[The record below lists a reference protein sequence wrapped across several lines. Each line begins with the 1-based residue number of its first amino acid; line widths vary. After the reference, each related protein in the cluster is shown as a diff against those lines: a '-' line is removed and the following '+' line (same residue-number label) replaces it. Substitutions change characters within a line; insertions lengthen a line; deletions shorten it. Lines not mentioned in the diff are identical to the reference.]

1 MAHTKLLPPAM
12 AVRLLWART
21 GLFSDDER
29 SNSSA
34 VIAEGD
40 LNSIKARAET
50 DDQEKLY
57 VLGVLATLNA
67 AFRNLDIIHKKRE
80 MNFQENQSLRSSF
93 LESTKE
99 ALDFGNKARDAV
111 KSIPAMVIGGS
122 AGSLTLVKALNL
134 SSLNAWLVGLLC
146 AGIGYLVNILI
157 VRKTRQSKMKMFVM
171 QDYERGVYF
180 DQYFRRV
187 SNSLLSLYSEIDQ
200 LHKNTFDA
208 SYPMDKSPTEFVD
221 DILKGLRPTYCKHV
235 HRHIR
240 EKIIT
245 PELWPI
251 CETGKKEAV
260 GNCPNWQN

>member
-1 MAHTKLLPPAM
+1 MAYTKLLPPTT

-21 GLFSDDER
+21 GIFSDDQR

-34 VIAEGD
+34 VVAESD

-50 DDQEKLY
+50 DEQEKLY
-57 VLGVLATLNA
+57 VPEVLATLNA

-80 MNFQENQSLRSSF
+80 MNFQENQSLRASF

-122 AGSLTLVKALNL
+122 AGTLTLVETLGL
-134 SSLNAWLVGLLC
+134 STSNRWLAGLLC

-157 VRKTRQSKMKMFVM
+157 VRKTREAKMKMFVM

-187 SNSLLSLYSEIDQ
+187 SSSLLSLYSEIDQ
-200 LHKNTFDA
+200 LHKNTFNV
-208 SYPMDKSPTEFVD
+208 SYPMNKSPAEIVD

-245 PELWPI
+245 HELWPI

-260 GNCPNWQN
+260 ESCPNWNK